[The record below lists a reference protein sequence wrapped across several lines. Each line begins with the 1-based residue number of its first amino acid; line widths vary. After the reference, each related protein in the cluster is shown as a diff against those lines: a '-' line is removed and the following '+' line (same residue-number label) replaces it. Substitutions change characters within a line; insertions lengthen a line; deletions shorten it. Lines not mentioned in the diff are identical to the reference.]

1 MNNMLSMTTF
11 PLVAPMAM
19 LALIACVLE
28 NLSLR
33 RAKALARTGLPE
45 EEADGTHGD
54 ELVAKL
60 DALLPQ
66 VKADEAA
73 RQEYLDVLELLG
85 PQDPRTVEY
94 RRALSRQLF

>member
-33 RAKALARTGLPE
+33 RAKALARTGR
-45 EEADGTHGD
+45 
-54 ELVAKL
+54 KN
-60 DALLPQ
+60 
-66 VKADEAA
+66 
-73 RQEYLDVLELLG
+73 
-85 PQDPRTVEY
+85 
-94 RRALSRQLF
+94 